1 MAIVKRLWSGRQSRV
16 TIIAEGGMA
25 EGQQNPISN
34 HKSESTQHSHKTPY
48 NAHTGRLEQ
57 IRRGNLL
64 KRIAQPPINKN
75 TDTSPAYIKHLKKS
89 TR

>member
-1 MAIVKRLWSGRQSRV
+1 
-16 TIIAEGGMA
+16 MA

-75 TDTSPAYIKHLKKS
+75 TDTSPAYIKHLKKAQD
-89 TR
+89 RLAIPYMARIVHAYKI